1 MLENFNI
8 TSLVLKRHVKI
19 SVYLPKHYNE
29 NNNPYNSIFLL
40 DGQNIF
46 FDNYADNGVSM
57 KLANTLDENNAG
69 FIKWVGNYSLFFFF
83 FLEEFV

>member
-46 FDNYADNGVSM
+46 FDNCIIGGVPAVILKKRGQDDERFNFCDNS
-57 KLANTLDENNAG
+57 
-69 FIKWVGNYSLFFFF
+69 SL
-83 FLEEFV
+83 